1 MFTKGAFNWSYLQF
15 LCVCVCVCVRV
26 HFFNY
31 LKLIFFWTL
40 YIYFLIVTFDRWECG
55 VERMCVGSDADGC
68 STCSSCGTTGR
79 HHCSCC
85 ASARL
90 SRQRRGRAHWSGG
103 VWGETTAGVVRRI
116 NLQMRARERERSVC
130 EEARST
136 FKTCNLSFP
145 SPALRPR
152 LASLSLCSAKIG
164 SSILLILQ
172 AEQQ

>member
-1 MFTKGAFNWSYLQF
+1 MFKHQHSYKYCVIWSTHSYIFNCVHILLRATVWLTGEGVVWRE
-15 LCVCVCVCVRV
+15 CVCGVREA
-26 HFFNY
+26 
-31 LKLIFFWTL
+31 
-40 YIYFLIVTFDRWECG
+40 DR
-55 VERMCVGSDADGC
+55 C
-68 STCSSCGTTGR
+68 STCSSCGAAGC
-79 HHCSCC
+79 HHCTCC

-116 NLQMRARERERSVC
+116 NLQMRVRERERSVC
-130 EEARST
+130 EEAHST

-145 SPALRPR
+145 SLALRPR

>member
-1 MFTKGAFNWSYLQF
+1 MHLIDHIYSF
-15 LCVCVCVCVRV
+15 CVCVCVCVCV
-26 HFFNY
+26 CESTFFQLIKTDFLLNIIHLFFNCH
-31 LKLIFFWTL
+31 FWS
-40 YIYFLIVTFDRWECG
+40 VRVWCGENVCG
-55 VERMCVGSDADGC
+55 VREADGC
-68 STCSSCGTTGR
+68 STCSSCEAAGR